1 MNHREQRELLVR
13 RARAFAARGV
23 EELRQGGE
31 MSLRTGTKVRT
42 SLPRLQAAIAA
53 IDAGTY
59 GICTD
64 CEQPIPEARLRA
76 VPGALR
82 CRDCQETHDERR

>member
-1 MNHREQRELLVR
+1 MDKHEQRKLLAD
-13 RARAFAARGV
+13 RARAFAERGLD
-23 EELRQGGE
+23 ELRQGGE

-42 SLPRLQAAIAA
+42 SLPRLQAAIVA

-64 CEQPIPEARLRA
+64 CEHPIPEARLRA

-82 CRDCQETHDERR
+82 CRDCQEAHDERR